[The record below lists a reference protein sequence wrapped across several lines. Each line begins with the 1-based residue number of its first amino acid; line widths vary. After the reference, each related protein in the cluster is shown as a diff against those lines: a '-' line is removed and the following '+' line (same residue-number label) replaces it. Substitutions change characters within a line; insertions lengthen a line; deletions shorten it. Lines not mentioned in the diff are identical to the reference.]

1 MLKLLAKSVLTCVF
15 LIHVAFAQTVQ
26 LTEDEKRWIDN
37 APVIKTNNSSGNAP
51 FDFIE
56 NGAPAGYS
64 IEYLQLLGDK
74 VGLSFEF
81 VQGKTWSEYK
91 QFAEDRHIDL
101 LHLVSKSED
110 RKRYLNYTQSYFTGS
125 PSLLYAKKSKALIS
139 SYTQLGSK
147 KVSVL
152 RDTVDQR
159 LLSQLYPDVQLQG
172 VDSIHQGVNS
182 ILKGDSDY
190 FLCYPSI
197 CDTYLSSRFLSLV
210 ESRGHLGIAEI
221 AEPKQAYFAARKDW
235 PELVSILNKAIS
247 SVTPEEKRR
256 LADKWVNQQQS
267 LPLEKGL
274 SEEEQL
280 WLDNNK
286 RLIYSQPTKYSP
298 YSYVEEDGTMGGLAA
313 DLVKELNIKYDVG
326 SYYVDYPNWTETY
339 QALLEGE
346 IDFIPTININEKRKQ
361 EVLLSNPVLTYYLTI
376 FSHDDG
382 PVFSSLDE
390 LAGYRIGVSK
400 NSSVARLLQK
410 NYPDLNYVTYKN
422 GVDAYK
428 ALDRGDV
435 DATATSPH
443 VMSQTISE
451 HGLEHIVK
459 SAETEFKF
467 ELAIAVH
474 PAKPE
479 LLTLFN
485 KLIKDLG
492 ENEINKIM
500 DKWTKIKVVHRT
512 DWSSIFYWI
521 FGLSLVGVVFI
532 TTILTINKAKTIKLL
547 SKNDE
552 RLNNAQRVARV
563 GSWELN
569 ADRQLEQISP
579 QIRVLLGLAKGIPL
593 TQDDYTR
600 YIYPDDREEV
610 KNSWKLAL
618 KTGIF
623 QHEYR
628 IVVDDEQKW
637 VREVAELTLGKNG
650 KLMSARGTVQDITEQ
665 KLVELQVQQN
675 ETELRNL
682 TSKLLY
688 VQEEERRRVAREL
701 HDDLSQRLAVL
712 SISIATLELDESL
725 LPAKERLGSVKRDIV
740 SVANDIHGLSRR
752 LHPSILDDLGLIDAL
767 QSEIGSYADREMI
780 AVHFETTSTKLNLDK
795 ASELGLFRITQEALR
810 NIAKYSEATKV
821 LVTLNVINQ
830 NLVFKIMDDGIGFDV
845 AEAMKS
851 PGLGLQSMTERARLI
866 NAKFDIESNDEGTTI
881 TVELPL

>member
-221 AEPKQAYFAARKDW
+221 AEPKQAYFAVRKDW

-451 HGLEHIVK
+451 HGLEQ
-459 SAETEFKF
+459 A
-467 ELAIAVH
+467 
-474 PAKPE
+474 
-479 LLTLFN
+479 
-485 KLIKDLG
+485 
-492 ENEINKIM
+492 
-500 DKWTKIKVVHRT
+500 
-512 DWSSIFYWI
+512 
-521 FGLSLVGVVFI
+521 
-532 TTILTINKAKTIKLL
+532 
-547 SKNDE
+547 
-552 RLNNAQRVARV
+552 
-563 GSWELN
+563 
-569 ADRQLEQISP
+569 
-579 QIRVLLGLAKGIPL
+579 
-593 TQDDYTR
+593 
-600 YIYPDDREEV
+600 
-610 KNSWKLAL
+610 
-618 KTGIF
+618 
-623 QHEYR
+623 
-628 IVVDDEQKW
+628 
-637 VREVAELTLGKNG
+637 
-650 KLMSARGTVQDITEQ
+650 
-665 KLVELQVQQN
+665 
-675 ETELRNL
+675 
-682 TSKLLY
+682 
-688 VQEEERRRVAREL
+688 
-701 HDDLSQRLAVL
+701 
-712 SISIATLELDESL
+712 L
-725 LPAKERLGSVKRDIV
+725 LPKSVEPF
-740 SVANDIHGLSRR
+740 
-752 LHPSILDDLGLIDAL
+752 PSP
-767 QSEIGSYADREMI
+767 
-780 AVHFETTSTKLNLDK
+780 
-795 ASELGLFRITQEALR
+795 
-810 NIAKYSEATKV
+810 
-821 LVTLNVINQ
+821 VI
-830 NLVFKIMDDGIGFDV
+830 
-845 AEAMKS
+845 
-851 PGLGLQSMTERARLI
+851 
-866 NAKFDIESNDEGTTI
+866 
-881 TVELPL
+881 

>member
-1 MLKLLAKSVLTCVF
+1 
-15 LIHVAFAQTVQ
+15 
-26 LTEDEKRWIDN
+26 
-37 APVIKTNNSSGNAP
+37 
-51 FDFIE
+51 
-56 NGAPAGYS
+56 
-64 IEYLQLLGDK
+64 
-74 VGLSFEF
+74 
-81 VQGKTWSEYK
+81 
-91 QFAEDRHIDL
+91 
-101 LHLVSKSED
+101 
-110 RKRYLNYTQSYFTGS
+110 
-125 PSLLYAKKSKALIS
+125 
-139 SYTQLGSK
+139 
-147 KVSVL
+147 
-152 RDTVDQR
+152 
-159 LLSQLYPDVQLQG
+159 
-172 VDSIHQGVNS
+172 
-182 ILKGDSDY
+182 
-190 FLCYPSI
+190 
-197 CDTYLSSRFLSLV
+197 
-210 ESRGHLGIAEI
+210 
-221 AEPKQAYFAARKDW
+221 
-235 PELVSILNKAIS
+235 
-247 SVTPEEKRR
+247 
-256 LADKWVNQQQS
+256 
-267 LPLEKGL
+267 
-274 SEEEQL
+274 
-280 WLDNNK
+280 
-286 RLIYSQPTKYSP
+286 
-298 YSYVEEDGTMGGLAA
+298 
-313 DLVKELNIKYDVG
+313 
-326 SYYVDYPNWTETY
+326 
-339 QALLEGE
+339 
-346 IDFIPTININEKRKQ
+346 
-361 EVLLSNPVLTYYLTI
+361 
-376 FSHDDG
+376 
-382 PVFSSLDE
+382 
-390 LAGYRIGVSK
+390 
-400 NSSVARLLQK
+400 
-410 NYPDLNYVTYKN
+410 
-422 GVDAYK
+422 
-428 ALDRGDV
+428 
-435 DATATSPH
+435 
-443 VMSQTISE
+443 
-451 HGLEHIVK
+451 
-459 SAETEFKF
+459 
-467 ELAIAVH
+467 
-474 PAKPE
+474 
-479 LLTLFN
+479 
-485 KLIKDLG
+485 
-492 ENEINKIM
+492 M

-637 VREVAELTLGKNG
+637 VREVAELTLGKDG

-780 AVHFETTSTKLNLDK
+780 AVHFETTSTKLDLDK